1 MNEVMKYN
9 GIEIIDENFKEI
21 ADNLIGLV
29 EKGPC
34 GFTNIITVPGNGWK
48 SPRQFIKE
56 DILPRFSKETVE
68 NLKSYVTEEYVEH
81 ENLKTLL
88 EIIG

>member
-1 MNEVMKYN
+1 MSEVTRYN
-9 GIEIIDENFKEI
+9 GIEVIDENFKEI

-34 GFTNIITVPGNGWK
+34 GFTKIISMTVGGWK
-48 SPRQFIKE
+48 SPYQFIKE
-56 DILPRFSKETVE
+56 DILPRFSKETIE
-68 NLKSYVTEEYVEH
+68 NLKSYVTEEYAEH

-88 EIIG
+88 EIIS